1 MMAMSDLT
9 DEEQALNVIAV
20 RGPYLCA
27 VSVIHSDWFQ
37 TSEEPFELTEDG
49 FPVDTNVAEALI
61 KNGKVAK
68 VGKGHP
74 ADDPGTRI
82 TAYRLA

>member
-1 MMAMSDLT
+1 M
-9 DEEQALNVIAV
+9 LNVIAV

-27 VSVIHSDWFQ
+27 VSVIHGSWFQ

-49 FPVDTNVAEALI
+49 FPVDANVAETLI
-61 KNGKVAK
+61 KNGKVAE

-74 ADDPGTRI
+74 VEDPSTRI
-82 TAYRLA
+82 TAYQLA